1 MKTIYMWINDFV
13 ENKEEIEQQLFFE
26 NKKEKKFKLVL
37 LATEEDVVL
46 SLGILNRM

>member
-37 LATEEDVVL
+37 LATEEEVVL
-46 SLGILNRM
+46 SLGIINRM

>member
-13 ENKEEIEQQLFFE
+13 ENKQEIEQQLFFE
-26 NKKEKKFKLVL
+26 NQKVKKFKLVL

-46 SLGILNRM
+46 SLGIINRM